1 MVREIVHDPVFLQQK
16 SMAATA
22 EDLPAAADL
31 MDTLRANLGQCVG
44 IAANMIGERKR
55 IIAFCNG
62 PLLAV
67 MINPEIVSRS
77 GEYETEESCLSI
89 GGKRT
94 VKRYR
99 TITVRWQDMKMKTRS
114 GILEGYTAQIVQ
126 HQIDHCNGI
135 LV

>member
-44 IAANMIGERKR
+44 MAANMIGERKR

-77 GEYETEESCLSI
+77 GEYESEESCLSI

-99 TITVRWQDMKMKTRS
+99 TITVRWQDMDFVLHQGTFS
-114 GILEGYTAQIVQ
+114 GYMAQIIQ
-126 HQIDHCNGI
+126 HECDHLNGI
-135 LV
+135 VI